1 MKLLEN
7 VNIVLEKKIVF
18 GDLFVVDGKIA
29 RILEHGGYKPGYP
42 IVTPG
47 FIDIHIHGS
56 ASFDAMDSAFETNHK
71 MALSLVKEGTT
82 SYLPTTMTQSDELIS
97 NALKGIKEYYDNQDS
112 NAARVL
118 GIHLEGPYLNKKF
131 SGAQPTHHIRPFHIK
146 EFDRWNELS
155 GHLIKK
161 VSIAPEFEEN
171 MKAIGYLKQLGI
183 VTSAAHTNADYKVIS
198 EAMAMGLTSLT
209 HTFNAM
215 SGLHH
220 RDIGVVGAGLL
231 HNTLS
236 SELIFDKIHVSVPAA
251 KLLLKNKT
259 YKNVILITDSM
270 RNKGMPEGISELGG
284 QTVYIK
290 NNEARLENGALAG
303 SILKMIDAYR
313 NAITDLGVSYVKAA
327 HMTSLNAARQLKVD
341 DKLGSIEV
349 GKYADLVFLDS
360 KLNLLKTYINGVCV
374 YKS

>member
-1 MKLLEN
+1 M
-7 VNIVLEKKIVF
+7 
-18 GDLFVVDGKIA
+18 LF
-29 RILEHGGYKPGYP
+29 R
-42 IVTPG
+42 
-47 FIDIHIHGS
+47 S
-56 ASFDAMDSAFETNHK
+56 
-71 MALSLVKEGTT
+71 
-82 SYLPTTMTQSDELIS
+82 
-97 NALKGIKEYYDNQDS
+97 
-112 NAARVL
+112 
-118 GIHLEGPYLNKKF
+118 
-131 SGAQPTHHIRPFHIK
+131 PFHGR

-161 VSIAPEFEEN
+161 VSIAPEYEEN
-171 MKAIGYLKQLGI
+171 MKAIAYLKQLGI
-183 VTSAAHTNADYKVIS
+183 VSSAAHTNADYKVIS
-198 EAMAMGLTSLT
+198 EAMQMGLTSLT

-215 SGLHH
+215 SGFHH
-220 RDIGVVGAGLL
+220 RDIGVVGAALL

-251 KLLLKNKT
+251 KILLKNKT
-259 YKNVILITDSM
+259 YKNIILITDSM

-313 NAITDLGVSYVKAA
+313 NAINDLEVSYVKAA

-349 GKYADLVFLDS
+349 GKYADLVLLDA
-360 KLNLLKTYINGVCV
+360 KLNLLKTYINGVSV
-374 YKS
+374 YEG